1 MHQLRRNAAPAAS
14 GVPCRPLA
22 LALAA
27 SALLVVL
34 ATLRTAGAGDAGN
47 DPLAEGRRQF
57 LAAYAAAEN
66 APPEAVTEDG
76 EALRAY
82 PLYPYVLAARLQQ
95 RVDDPAATPAIR
107 AFLAEHAGLPAART
121 LRNRWLMALAVGK
134 RWDDYLSV
142 YDAGIDDSV
151 AARCN
156 AYAARIALD
165 RTDGLTDAVLTEWN
179 VPKSLPGACD
189 PAVDWLRA
197 RGLLTPERIGQRAR
211 AALAAG
217 EPGLARFLAASL
229 TAPERAP
236 IVQWAG
242 LIEKP
247 RESVEALIAAPDTA
261 VEPAALQDGWRRY
274 ARSDAEAAA
283 DRFPALLQ
291 ARHIEG
297 AEAASPYALAVA
309 MQLALSRK
317 PRALEFFAMAQPG
330 DYDERAW
337 EWQARAALWA
347 GDWSRVRDAIAA
359 MPEALR
365 NQTRWKYWSARAAD
379 QLGDAALAK
388 QGYSAVVTTDNWYA
402 VLSAAR
408 LGQRFAPNL
417 QSIGLSDLEMDRLSA
432 EPAFLRAH
440 EFVLCDMETLAV
452 SEWRAGYAGL
462 AQPAQVQAIG
472 LAARW
477 GWHLQAISA
486 AAKLGLFNDY
496 DLLYPRPYD
505 SEVRKGAGVSG
516 LPQDLIYAIIRQES
530 LYRADARSSAG
541 ALGLMQLLP
550 ETARRTA
557 KAWHLPLATRASLLE
572 PSVNVPLGS
581 AYLRGLLDRSGGQAP
596 LAIGSYNAGPGAVRR
611 WLPESPMAMDAWVEN
626 IPYNETRTYVQKVS
640 WHMIVF
646 GWLTERKPRDVASWL
661 GTVRPLAVDA
671 AAD

>member
-1 MHQLRRNAAPAAS
+1 MHQLRRSATPGA
-14 GVPCRPLA
+14 PCRPLA
-22 LALAA
+22 LALAT
-27 SALLVVL
+27 SALLLVL
-34 ATLRTAGAGDAGN
+34 AALRTAGAGDAGD

-57 LAAYAAAEN
+57 LAAYAAADSGS
-66 APPEAVTEDG
+66 PGGVPEDG

-134 RWDDYLSV
+134 RWDDYLSA
-142 YDAGIDDSV
+142 YRADQDDSV

-156 AYAARIALD
+156 AYAARVALARTEGLGELAIA
-165 RTDGLTDAVLTEWN
+165 EWN
-179 VPKSLPGACD
+179 VPKSLPPACD
-189 PAVDWLRA
+189 PTVDWLRA
-197 RGLLTPERIGQRAR
+197 RGLLTPELIERRAR
-211 AALAAG
+211 AALSAG
-217 EPGLARFLAASL
+217 EAGLARFLAGSL
-229 TAPERAP
+229 PATAAAP

-247 RESVEALIAAPDTA
+247 RESVEALIALPDTT

-283 DRFPALLQ
+283 DRYPALLE
-291 ARHIEG
+291 ARRLDG

-309 MQLALSRK
+309 VQLALSRK
-317 PRALEFFAMAQPG
+317 PRALEFFAIAQPG
-330 DYDERAW
+330 DFDERAW
-337 EWQARAALWA
+337 EWQVRAALWA
-347 GDWSRVRDAIAA
+347 GDWTRARDATAA
-359 MPEALR
+359 MPETLR
-365 NQTRWKYWSARAAD
+365 SQARWKYWSARAAD

-388 QGYSAVVTTDNWYA
+388 QGYAAVLPTDNWYA

-408 LGQRFAPNL
+408 LGQSFAPSL
-417 QSIGLSDLEMDRLSA
+417 KSIGLSDPEMERLAA
-432 EPAFLRAH
+432 EPGFVRAH
-440 EFVLCDMETLAV
+440 ELELCEMEPQAV
-452 SEWRAGYAGL
+452 AEWRAAYSVL
-462 AQPAQVQAIG
+462 AQPQQVQAIG

-477 GWHLQAISA
+477 GWYLQAIAA
-486 AAKLGLFNDY
+486 AAKLALFNDY

-505 SEVRKGAGVSG
+505 PEVRKGSTLSG

-530 LYRADARSSAG
+530 LYQPDARSSAG

-557 KAWHLPLATRASLLE
+557 KAWDLPPPSRSSLLE

-581 AYLRGLLDRSGGQAP
+581 AYLRGLFDRSGGQAS
-596 LAIGSYNAGPGAVRR
+596 LAIGGYNAGPGAVRR
-611 WLPESPMAMDAWVEN
+611 WLPESPMAMDVWVEN

-646 GWLTERKPRDVASWL
+646 GWLNERKPLNVSGWL
-661 GTVRPLAVDA
+661 GTIRGPTPADA
-671 AAD
+671 P